1 MTKAGLRL
9 RHLVF
14 HGPNVESASLEFGAG
29 LNVLYGA
36 SESGKSF
43 LVETVDFMLG
53 GRTPLRRFAERDGY
67 DRIFLGVETTSG
79 IEFTLMRSTD
89 GGGFKVYE
97 GLHLEPPP
105 ADAPA
110 RELADQHSDK
120 NTDNLS
126 SYLLEKCDLSGKRI
140 RKNKSGDTISL
151 SFRHLARLLIVTET
165 EIIETRSPLMDG
177 NPTADTPNFATFKL
191 LLTGVDDS
199 ALVSRIARSPE
210 DQSKEAQLDLL
221 DKLLGEQRDRLDEL
235 TSDPSELQDQY
246 DRIQSSI
253 SRHVVQLSTT
263 EAEFRQMADR
273 RRELRKRLEE
283 GRDRQ
288 AEIAA
293 LLERFTLLDRHYE
306 SDIQRLRGLE
316 EGGTLFDVLGKG
328 TCPLCGA
335 DAQHHQKDKAC
346 NGDVSAI
353 VAAARKEIAK
363 IDVLRKELVQTQI
376 SLERES
382 TSFGRRLPKVEKDLE
397 AIAEQVEGLI
407 SPKLSKLRSTYSE
420 FADKRAEVREAM
432 VVYETIQDIERRRAD
447 LENNSLE
454 PKEAAVAEADLPPAV
469 ADAFAKLIESILK
482 EWHFP
487 DADRVFFDAKSR
499 DLIIAAKPRGAR
511 GKGLRAIT
519 HAAFTIGLLQ
529 FCKTKATPHPG
540 FVILD
545 SPLLAYRA
553 PEGPEDDLTGTDLQE
568 KFYEYLSGLP
578 QDRQVIIVE
587 NNDPPANIRTQAQ
600 STMFSKNPHSGR
612 YGLFPAKK
620 PPPETADL
628 PLTAS

>member
-1 MTKAGLRL
+1 MTQVGLRL

-14 HGPNVESASLEFGAG
+14 HGPNVGCALLEFGAG

-53 GRTPLRRFAERDGY
+53 GRKPLRQFKERDGY

-79 IEFTLMRSTD
+79 VEFTLMRSTD

-97 GLHLEPPP
+97 GLYAVPPP
-105 ADAPA
+105 VDLPA
-110 RELADQHSDK
+110 RELADQHSDR

-126 SYLLEKCDLSGKRI
+126 SFLLEKCNLSGKRI

-165 EIIETRSPLMDG
+165 EIIEARSPLMDG

-199 ALVSRIARSPE
+199 ALVSRAARLPE
-210 DQSKEAQLDLL
+210 DQSREAQIDLL
-221 DKLLGEQRDRLDEL
+221 DKLLGEQRDRLDDL
-235 TSDPSELQDQY
+235 TGDPSELQAQY
-246 DRIQSSI
+246 ERIQSSI

-263 EAEFRQMADR
+263 EDEFRQLADR

-288 AEIAA
+288 AEILA
-293 LLERFTLLDRHYE
+293 LLERFTLLDQHYQ
-306 SDIQRLRGLE
+306 SDVQRLRGLE

-335 DAQHHQKDKAC
+335 DAQHHRTDQAC
-346 NGDVSAI
+346 NADVGAI
-353 VAAARKEIAK
+353 VAAARKEITK
-363 IDVLRKELVQTQI
+363 IDILRKELVQTRI
-376 SLERES
+376 ALERES
-382 TSFGRRLPKVEKDLE
+382 VSFGRRLPKLEKDLE

-407 SPKLSKLRSTYSE
+407 SPKLSKLRATYAQ
-420 FADKRAEVREAM
+420 FADKRAQVREAM
-432 VVYETIQDIERRRAD
+432 AVHETIQDIERRRAD
-447 LENNSLE
+447 LENGSLE

-469 ADAFAKLIESILK
+469 ADDFAKLVESILK
-482 EWHFP
+482 AWHFP
-487 DADRVFFDAKSR
+487 DAERVFFDAKSR
-499 DLIIAAKPRGAR
+499 DLIIAAKPRAAR

-529 FCKTKATPHPG
+529 FCKSKSTPHPG

-568 KFYEYLSGLP
+568 KFYEYLGGLP

-587 NNDPPANIRTQAQ
+587 NNDPPADIRSQPQ

-612 YGLFPAKK
+612 YGLFPMKGKA
-620 PPPETADL
+620 PE
-628 PLTAS
+628 SVS